1 MLGGPAEGRFQTIH
15 LFTTETSLDMKD
27 STGDKLLWP
36 VRHAFIQILEIGYT
50 MMAAD
55 GAVTTN
61 GVYNI
66 DKQIKEGGARAI
78 INSLG
83 VLTFDAAL
91 TLYQN
96 KVVPVNAGA
105 STTPSTRN
113 YPLAKAGDVLVL
125 ELVTQG
131 VGAGDQSVR
140 PYIKYRE
147 MPVGDVQ
154 G

>member
-1 MLGGPAEGRFQTIH
+1 MLGGPAEGRFQVMH

-27 STGDKLLWP
+27 TVGDKLLWP
-36 VRHAFIQILEIGYT
+36 VRHAFIQIMEIGYT

-55 GAVTTN
+55 GAVTVA

-66 DKQIKEGGARAI
+66 DKQIKAGGARAI
-78 INSLG
+78 INALG
-83 VLTFDAAL
+83 VLTFDTAL
-91 TLYQN
+91 TLYEN

-113 YPLAKAGDVLVL
+113 YPLAQAGDVLIL

-131 VGAGDQSVR
+131 TGAGDQSVR

-147 MPVGDVQ
+147 MPAGSVQ